1 MIELAIPGRDA
12 LSLQHAVFDLNGTLA
27 LDGSLLPEISGR
39 LSRLASVLEC
49 QVASAD
55 THGTLAQVGAALGL
69 PVAVVRDGEDKARMV
84 RSLGASSV
92 VAIGNGRNDV
102 PMFQAAALAIAVLG
116 PEGADPHALM
126 AADIV
131 VANPLDALDL
141 LLSPARLRA
150 TLRI

>member
-1 MIELAIPGRDA
+1 
-12 LSLQHAVFDLNGTLA
+12 
-27 LDGSLLPEISGR
+27 
-39 LSRLASVLEC
+39 
-49 QVASAD
+49 
-55 THGTLAQVGAALGL
+55 VGAALGL
-69 PVAVVRDGEDKARMV
+69 PVAVVHDGEDKARMV

-131 VANPLDALDL
+131 AADPLDAIDL